1 MKTTYEGNTIL
12 ERFADSLK
20 SQEDKKLFLKMLN
33 DRQKYALAVETL
45 IMAFLLAQ
53 HKVIGWLH
61 NAMVEWSEAN
71 LK

>member
-1 MKTTYEGNTIL
+1 
-12 ERFADSLK
+12 
-20 SQEDKKLFLKMLN
+20 MLN

-45 IMAFLLAQ
+45 IMALLLAQ
-53 HKVIGWLH
+53 HKVTGWLY